1 MISIR
6 HVSKFFGKDAAID
19 DFSLEIAAGEHVV
32 LLGPSGSGKTTLLRM
47 INGLVIP
54 SSGAILIN
62 GRDIAEQPGN
72 ELRRQIGYVLQRN
85 SLFPHYTVEEN
96 IGLVPELLKWNKHAI
111 RERTIELMNKL
122 GLPPEFLSKSPIE
135 LSGGEAQRVNL
146 ARALAAD
153 APILLMDE
161 PFSSLDTITKR
172 AIREQFTQLD
182 EFQKK
187 TVVMVSHDIREAFEL
202 GTTICMLRE
211 GKLVQKGTPA
221 ELLYSPVN
229 DFVENFLSRD
239 YLQLSFGITS
249 IIDLWDFL
257 TGNDNS
263 EDESVVGLACDTTL
277 WKAMEL
283 IQDKTNDQEIITVM
297 HARTGEWKR
306 TNWANLLDAF
316 SLFQRHRRR

>member
-6 HVSKFFGKDAAID
+6 HISKTFGKNAAID

-47 INGLVIP
+47 INGLVTP
-54 SSGAILIN
+54 SSGAVLIN
-62 GRDIAEQPGN
+62 DRDIAEQPGN

-96 IGLVPELLKWNKHAI
+96 IGLVPELLEWNKQAI
-111 RERTIELMNKL
+111 RERTIQLMTKL
-122 GLPPEFLSKSPIE
+122 GLPQEFLSKSPIE

-202 GTTICMLRE
+202 GTTICMLRD

-221 ELLYSPVN
+221 DLLYNPVN
-229 DFVENFLSRD
+229 DFVKNFLSRD

-257 TGNDNS
+257 SGNDNS
-263 EDESVVGLACDTTL
+263 EEDSVVGLACDTTL

-283 IQDKTNDQEIITVM
+283 IQDKSNDQEILTVM

-306 TNWANLLDAF
+306 TNWSNLLDAY